1 MKYVNLSTTYYLD
14 RAVQSLS
21 PNGERFF
28 TRALAHCG
36 KAETRGSLTLI
47 DAKMLGIPGV
57 KSRISELVSAGI
69 LTEISP
75 TEWQFDSWDVWQE
88 SGNKLLK
95 RQENERNRQRKH
107 REQSRDTSRDVTP
120 PNQTRE
126 EQEITT
132 DVVISGENASEQTP
146 EPVEA
151 EQPSKP
157 APRKRSA
164 PPTRI
169 TEDWLPTRE
178 AVEKMQ
184 PETPLVDLKRE
195 TANMVDYWLAV
206 PGKKGEKQDW
216 LSTWRRWVRKA
227 QTDAEERAARY
238 PSRAG
243 WNSNSSTPSG
253 RQPTSRE
260 RKIAEQEL
268 RKSNPNPAILA
279 QGGLTLPPN
288 HPSLEQ
294 PRLTAIEGGAA

>member
-95 RQENERNRQRKH
+95 RQESERNRQRKH
-107 REQSRDTSRDVTP
+107 RELSRDTSRDVTP

-132 DVVISGENASEQTP
+132 DVVISGGDASESSP

-157 APRKRSA
+157 APRKRGH
-164 PPTRI
+164 R
-169 TEDWLPTRE
+169 LPDGWMPDRE
-178 AVEKMQ
+178 IIEK
-184 PETPLVDLKRE
+184 TKLDCRLVDLGRAHEMFTNHWQSATGRNATKTEWGRAWRNWMLEDQKR
-195 TANMVDYWLAV
+195 
-206 PGKKGEKQDW
+206 
-216 LSTWRRWVRKA
+216 
-227 QTDAEERAARY
+227 AE
-238 PSRAG
+238 SRQPRG
-243 WNSNSSTPSG
+243 YQSNGGTTPSG

-260 RKIAEQEL
+260 RKIAESEL

-288 HPSLEQ
+288 HPSLAQ
-294 PRLTAIEGGAA
+294 IRLTAIEGGAA